1 MSPRPPSTAPRL
13 VLASASPRRADI
25 LRQLGLDPDV
35 LPADVDETYLEG
47 ETPAQHVE
55 RLARAKA
62 EAVARAEPEALVIGA
77 DTVVVQ
83 GARVL
88 AKPVDAAAAVEMLR
102 SLSGRS
108 HEVLS
113 GLALRGPSGTV
124 SMVSRTLVLMRPFDD
139 EVLSAYVDS
148 GEPLDK
154 AGGYGIQGLGAALV
168 ERIDGDYYSVV
179 GFPVGAF
186 LELLEQVGWRFLS
199 GRLAPV
205 RTEDHAESSRP
216 ASDRPR

>member
-1 MSPRPPSTAPRL
+1 

-62 EAVARAEPEALVIGA
+62 EAVARAEPEALVVGA

-88 AKPVDAAAAVEMLR
+88 AKPIDAAEAVEMLR

-113 GLALRGPSGTV
+113 GLALRGPGGTV
-124 SMVSRTLVLMRPFDD
+124 SRVSRTMVFMRPFDD
-139 EVLSAYVDS
+139 EVMSAYVGT

-154 AGGYGIQGLGAALV
+154 AGAYGIQGLGAALV
-168 ERIDGDYYSVV
+168 ERIEGDYYSVV

-205 RTEDHAESSRP
+205 RTEDPAESSRP